1 MLWLPTF
8 IVVVGTPPALTLVY
22 GPGWKKLGTISLLSA
37 LFTFPFANWLNAQ
50 LMPLLN
56 VPGTV
61 SNVTTMADFSEAWFY
76 GNELVGGLV
85 ILGVLTDWFVNINHI
100 TNGSG
105 LVPDILMGQMIAS
118 AVGVFLYRKHF
129 AEEGWYPT
137 FMPLVSIVPGV
148 ILMMGGG
155 FWLSL
160 TIAVLAGISAAPVGS
175 YIAKRLPPFVP
186 GAVGFVSGMA
196 VVTILLSAVLHT
208 FDIFV

>member
-1 MLWLPTF
+1 
-8 IVVVGTPPALTLVY
+8 
-22 GPGWKKLGTISLLSA
+22 
-37 LFTFPFANWLNAQ
+37 
-50 LMPLLN
+50 
-56 VPGTV
+56 
-61 SNVTTMADFSEAWFY
+61 
-76 GNELVGGLV
+76 
-85 ILGVLTDWFVNINHI
+85 
-100 TNGSG
+100 
-105 LVPDILMGQMIAS
+105 MGQMIAS

-186 GAVGFVSGMA
+186 RCCRLCIRNGCCNHFIVSRFA
-196 VVTILLSAVLHT
+196 YI
-208 FDIFV
+208 